1 MAKPSSS
8 ASWVST
14 AVPER
19 SSLTERQRRLLNVLA
34 DEDERSS
41 AELAQAIGEPIWTV
55 QRDLNAL
62 IGEKKVVAVGN
73 TRSRRYRRA
82 DM

>member
-1 MAKPSSS
+1 M
-8 ASWVST
+8 
-14 AVPER
+14 
-19 SSLTERQRRLLNVLA
+19 LA